1 MLVAKALR
9 PDVTDASITTYAPR
23 VDQLPLFPLFP
34 GDKLIN
40 LIIGLYINPCNK
52 DSVNS
57 VTKGGM
63 SLSPNIR
70 SFLTPAH
77 MPLG

>member
-52 DSVNS
+52 DSVI
-57 VTKGGM
+57 KGGM
-63 SLSPNIR
+63 SLYPNIR
-70 SFLTPAH
+70 SFC
-77 MPLG
+77 